1 MIKIQNLSYR
11 YNKNDF
17 ILDNINLQINSGET
31 ISIIGKNGCG
41 KSTLLKLV
49 AGIMKPS
56 SGDIFI
62 DNIDIY
68 KNNNFRK
75 DIGIVF
81 QNPDTQILFPK
92 VYDDIEFALKNLGLE
107 DRKKRIQN
115 ALKKVNLI
123 DKEEQDTYTLSL
135 GQKQRVNIASVL
147 AIDPKYILL
156 DEPTTMIDSKEKDNI
171 YQTIKELK
179 KESKTVIFV
188 TNNINEILL
197 SDKIFILKDKG
208 IKHII
213 PKRELLENIEVLQEC
228 EIRIPDVIQI
238 ILRLKENGQDIN
250 IEEWTIDEM
259 IDKIVKVCNS

>member
-1 MIKIQNLSYR
+1 MIKIQNLSYM
-11 YNKNDF
+11 YNKKDL
-17 ILDNINLQINSGET
+17 ILDNINLQINNGEA

-41 KSTLLKLV
+41 KSTLLKLIG
-49 AGIMKPS
+49 GIMKPS
-56 SGDIFI
+56 SGNIFI
-62 DNIDIY
+62 DDIDIY
-68 KNNNFRK
+68 KRNNFRK
-75 DIGIVF
+75 EIGIIF

-92 VYDDIEFALKNLGLE
+92 VYDDIEFALNNLNLE

-147 AIDPKYILL
+147 AISPKYILL

-171 YQTIKELK
+171 YQIIKELK
-179 KESKTVIFV
+179 KENKTVIFA

-197 SDKIFILKDKG
+197 SDKIIILKDKK
-208 IKHII
+208 IEHII
-213 PKRELLENIEVLQEC
+213 FKNELLKNVEILQKF

-238 ILRLKENGQDIN
+238 ILKLKENGQDIN
-250 IEEWTIDEM
+250 LEEWTIEEM
-259 IDKIVKVCNS
+259 IDKIVKVCK

>member
-1 MIKIQNLSYR
+1 MIKIQNLSYM
-11 YNKNDF
+11 YNKKDL
-17 ILDNINLQINSGET
+17 ILDNINLQINNGEI

-41 KSTLLKLV
+41 KSTLLKLI

-56 SGDIFI
+56 SGNIFI
-62 DNIDIY
+62 DDIDIY
-68 KNNNFRK
+68 KRNNFRK
-75 DIGIVF
+75 EVGIVF

-92 VYDDIEFALKNLGLE
+92 VYDDIEFALKNLSLE
-107 DRKKRIQN
+107 DREKRIKN

-147 AIDPKYILL
+147 AIDPNYILL

-171 YQTIKELK
+171 YQIIKELK
-179 KESKTVIFV
+179 KENKTVIFV

-197 SDKIFILKDKG
+197 SDKIIILKDKK
-208 IKHII
+208 IEHII
-213 PKRELLENIEVLQEC
+213 SKIELLENVEILQEC

-250 IEEWTIDEM
+250 LKEWTIEEM
-259 IDKIVKVCNS
+259 IDKIVKVCN